1 MTVSYLIGAKING
14 HNEPHGAT
22 GPGIKD
28 RMRGRAYNG
37 NERGGASDWYH
48 PGGGYWYSSGAI
60 SLICS
65 YFWFIFSVLWW
76 RLGVVSL
83 FLGSVERF

>member
-1 MTVSYLIGAKING
+1 MTVSYLIGAKMTALVNG
-14 HNEPHGAT
+14 T
-22 GPGIKD
+22 GPPGPDIKD

-65 YFWFIFSVLWW
+65 YFRFIFSVLWW

-83 FLGSVERF
+83 FLDSVERF

>member
-37 NERGGASDWYH
+37 NERAGAS
-48 PGGGYWYSSGAI
+48 GGTIRGAGTGGVVGLSASSVAI
-60 SLICS
+60 SE
-65 YFWFIFSVLWW
+65 YFFPSCNCF
-76 RLGVVSL
+76 
-83 FLGSVERF
+83 